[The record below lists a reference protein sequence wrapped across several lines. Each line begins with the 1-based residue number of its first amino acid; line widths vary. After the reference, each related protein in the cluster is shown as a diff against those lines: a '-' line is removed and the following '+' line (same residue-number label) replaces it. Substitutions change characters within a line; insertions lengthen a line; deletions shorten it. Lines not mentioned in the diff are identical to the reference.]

1 MAKLNPS
8 ILSNPLEFA
17 ETTWGVPN
25 CLANLTENLIGLI
38 PGDVLGTYAESMQEG
53 REEARSWL
61 ASKSKEW
68 FGDSGFLSY
77 NSATG
82 KLELFSPKNTGSGIS
97 ALNTLGKYAGI
108 AQAAWQVGE
117 DLVNQVNDVIDCIQE
132 VGDYF
137 DNLNNESPNSTIQ
150 ASPPPAGSL
159 PPVYPSEGARASF
172 EREYEETTAAINN
185 FTEKIQMIE
194 RELRLRREDPS
205 REPIVNLSGP
215 GEVEE
220 TPDPIFR
227 LTYGPPK
234 SKTGQFLLSRDGI
247 YYNSQTRDYA
257 EGDVPRLSDIG
268 MVPSPD
274 RWKLDHPA
282 NLGGKGQGF
291 SLAQIDKYVGTLFDV
306 NQVDDSQS
314 LHRFYDVDNMLNSLV
329 GRKNSEVSKLNKQR
343 EAYIAS
349 GYDQDSAV
357 VANIYNQIQS
367 AVDEF
372 DYKIRKRKKQIE
384 VAVKA
389 PDFFGIDIPFQPGH
403 IPVNDFTF
411 LSSLNL
417 PIELGKQR
425 ALTFDHGEVQDIVL
439 PLVPKYV
446 RAKDSEW
453 RVNLQPLEVA
463 EIGTGDHIKV
473 FDVSTSPAPILSITD
488 GIVTDHLEAS
498 YSFLIPSVEKSGRS
512 TKFNVLNDNADGG
525 YHDAQLVGNDVSSV
539 FEKGVSIPKLDGIV
553 RPRLLTK
560 GSTSSIVF
568 EKLGSYVR
576 LPDSPNMQNLM
587 YNKYGCSFDTWLYM
601 PNLGASAN
609 LAEKSPASDP
619 NFTASDSSWT
629 DFNYYKILV
638 GNENIGGSHIETNIS
653 AMTDNFST
661 NTVRGMLMGFT
672 RDPQMTSDTVLGR
685 GSDFDIGDGFGL
697 VTSATTRKTH
707 FFIAPTQSANGTD
720 VEFIRNEPCNPED
733 DPYRKMSVS
742 ISATTDSGYALSDC
756 SQEFVHLNIS
766 FSVSSDEISLFLN
779 GEELATSS
787 YSSVFGKDPKIPA
800 AIPTFISPKDSAYP
814 SYNYDDIPT
823 GPALNTYFTPWIIG
837 GGYTDGLSVDLVQD
851 GTYDGSGGFM
861 STGHGLYSGLT
872 GHVGSFK
879 VYSKPLNKTEALTNY
894 ETHKEYYEDIDL

>member
-8 ILSNPLEFA
+8 ILSNPIEFA

-25 CLANLTENLIGLI
+25 CLGNLAENVIGLI
-38 PGDVLGTYAESMQEG
+38 PGDVLATYSESMQEG

-117 DLVNQVNDVIDCIQE
+117 DLYNQVTEVVNCINE
-132 VGDYF
+132 VDDYF
-137 DNLNNESPNSTIQ
+137 DSLRSESPNSTIQ

-205 REPIVNLSGP
+205 REPIINLSGP

-220 TPDPIFR
+220 EADPIFR

-247 YYNSQTRDYA
+247 YYNSQTRDYG
-257 EGDVPRLSDIG
+257 EGEVPVVSDIG

-274 RWKLDHPA
+274 RWKLNHPA
-282 NLGGKGQGF
+282 NLGGKGEGF
-291 SLAQIDKYVGTLFDV
+291 SLAEIDRYVGTLFDV
-306 NQVDDSQS
+306 NKLDDSQS

-329 GRKNSEVSKLNKQR
+329 GRKNSEVGKLNRQR

-349 GYDQDSAV
+349 GYDADSAV
-357 VANIYNQIQS
+357 VSNIYNQIQS

-372 DYKIRKRKKQIE
+372 DFKIAKRKKQIE

-403 IPVNDFTF
+403 IPINDFTF

-417 PIELGKQR
+417 PVELGKQR
-425 ALTFDHGEVQDIVL
+425 ALTFDHGEVEDIVL
-439 PLVPKYV
+439 PIVPKYV

-453 RVNLQPLEVA
+453 RVSLQPLEVA

-473 FDVSTSPAPILSITD
+473 FDVSTISAPILRVTD

-498 YSFLIPSVEKSGRS
+498 YSFLIPSVETTGRS
-512 TKFNVLNDNADGG
+512 TKFNLLNDHADGG
-525 YHDAQLVGNDVSSV
+525 YHDAQLIGNDVSSV

-553 RPRLLTK
+553 RPQLLTK
-560 GSTSSIVF
+560 NNVSSIVF
-568 EKLGSYVR
+568 EKLGSYVK

-601 PNLGASAN
+601 PNLGTSAN
-609 LAEKSPASDP
+609 VSEKSPASDP
-619 NFTASDSSWT
+619 NFTASDSAWT

-638 GNENIGGSHIETNIS
+638 GNENIGGSHVETDIS

-672 RDPQMTSDTVLGR
+672 RDPQMTSNTALAR
-685 GSDFDIGDGFGL
+685 GSDFDIGDSFGL

-720 VEFIRNEPCNPED
+720 VDFVRNEPCNPGD

-756 SQEFVHLNIS
+756 SEEFVHLNVS
-766 FSVSSDEISLFLN
+766 FNLSADEVNIFLN
-779 GEELATSS
+779 GETLSTSS
-787 YSSVFGKDPKIPA
+787 YSEVFGKDPQVPA
-800 AIPTFISPKDSAYP
+800 NIPTFIAPKDATNP
-814 SYNYDDIPT
+814 SYNYDDVIK
-823 GPALNTYFTPWIIG
+823 GPQLYPFFTPWIIG
-837 GGYTDGLSVDLVQD
+837 GGYTDGLSIDLVQD
-851 GTYDGSGGFM
+851 GSYDGSGGFM

-879 VYSKPLNKTEALTNY
+879 VYSKPLNTTEALKNY
-894 ETHKEYYEDIDL
+894 ESHKEYYEDIDL

>member
-8 ILSNPLEFA
+8 ILSNPIEFA

-25 CLANLTENLIGLI
+25 CLGNLTENLIGLI

-117 DLVNQVNDVIDCIQE
+117 DLYNQVNDVIDCIQE
-132 VGDYF
+132 VGDFF
-137 DNLNNESPNSTIQ
+137 DGLNNESPNSTIQ

-205 REPIVNLSGP
+205 REPVINLSGP

-220 TPDPIFR
+220 EADPIFR

-247 YYNSQTRDYA
+247 YYNSQTRDYG
-257 EGDVPRLSDIG
+257 EGEVPVVSDIG

-274 RWKLDHPA
+274 RWKLNHPA
-282 NLGGKGQGF
+282 NLGGKGEGF
-291 SLAQIDKYVGTLFDV
+291 SLAQIDRYVGTLFDV
-306 NQVDDSQS
+306 NKVDDSQS
-314 LHRFYDVDNMLNSLV
+314 LHRFYDVDNMLISLV
-329 GRKNSEVSKLNKQR
+329 GRKNSEVGKLNRQR

-349 GYDQDSAV
+349 GYDADSAV
-357 VANIYNQIQS
+357 VSNIYNQIQS

-372 DYKIRKRKKQIE
+372 DFKIAKRKKQIE

-403 IPVNDFTF
+403 IPINDFTF

-417 PIELGKQR
+417 PVELGKQR
-425 ALTFDHGEVQDIVL
+425 ALTFDHGEVEDIVL
-439 PLVPKYV
+439 PIVPRYV

-453 RVNLQPLEVA
+453 RVSLQPLEVA

-473 FDVSTSPAPILSITD
+473 FDVSTTPAPILRVTD

-498 YSFLIPSVEKSGRS
+498 YSFLIPSVETTGRS
-512 TKFNVLNDNADGG
+512 TKFNLLNDNADGG

-553 RPRLLTK
+553 RPQLLTK
-560 GSTSSIVF
+560 GGVSSIVF
-568 EKLGSYVR
+568 EKLGSYVK

-601 PNLGASAN
+601 PNLGTSAN

-619 NFTASDSSWT
+619 NFTASDSAWT

-638 GNENIGGSHIETNIS
+638 GNENIGGSHVETDIS
-653 AMTDNFST
+653 EMTDNFST

-672 RDPQMTSDTVLGR
+672 RDPQMTSNTALAR
-685 GSDFDIGDGFGL
+685 GSDFDIGDSFGL

-720 VEFIRNEPCNPED
+720 VDFVRNEPCNPGD

-742 ISATTDSGYALSDC
+742 ISATTNSGYALSDC
-756 SQEFVHLNIS
+756 SEEFVHLNVS
-766 FSVSSDEISLFLN
+766 FNLSADEVNIFLN
-779 GEELATSS
+779 GETLSTSS
-787 YSSVFGKDPKIPA
+787 YSEVFGKDPQVPA
-800 AIPTFISPKDSAYP
+800 NIPTFIAPKDATNP
-814 SYNYDDIPT
+814 SYNYDDVIK
-823 GPALNTYFTPWIIG
+823 GPQLYPFFTPWIIG
-837 GGYTDGLSVDLVQD
+837 GGYTDGLSIDLVQD
-851 GTYDGSGGFM
+851 GSYDGSGGFM

-879 VYSKPLNKTEALTNY
+879 VYSKPLNTTEALKNY
-894 ETHKEYYEDIDL
+894 ESHKEYYEDIDL